1 MGARARKIRK
11 TFTLSS
17 ESISDLKAIEKDR
30 HSNSSSAVLE
40 ELLLEKRREHARAGA
55 DASIARYYDRLS
67 AEEEKE
73 NEAWAEIA
81 ESQFPL
87 E

>member
-1 MGARARKIRK
+1 MVVHARKIRK

-17 ESISDLKAIEKDR
+17 ESIAYLKAIEKER

-40 ELLLEKRREHARAGA
+40 ELLLEKRREHARASA

-67 AEEEKE
+67 AEDEKE
-73 NEAWAEIA
+73 NKAWAEIA